1 MSPRV
6 SMPNFAKI
14 DARAKKHVQNEPLK
28 TRAMHV
34 QKLKFLTNHKS
45 GHAF

>member
-1 MSPRV
+1 V

-28 TRAMHV
+28 TRVPHV
-34 QKLKFLTNHKS
+34 
-45 GHAF
+45 